1 MCFWSNFQLKA
12 QTQTQTRVET
22 RARVRRCWAPPAWP
36 TRPSRPRWVP
46 ERPGVPRATAV
57 VDLVDR
63 LEALAVGRPS
73 NAAAS
78 TEMVRTSSGSPS
90 VGPRSRAWSRT
101 VETSSLRGRRA
112 RSSRLTAH
120 SGCGRRGARTSSVPV
135 ARLSRLPGP
144 DCRVARAPRDPL
156 GRRARGCGTRGRLGR
171 RLAQVALLVAQLTH
185 HDIRSVLGIRDT
197 ARAHEGACVDVPTQ
211 NAPTAPL

>member
-1 MCFWSNFQLKA
+1 M
-12 QTQTQTRVET
+12 V
-22 RARVRRCWAPPAWP
+22 VRRCWAPSAWP

-73 NAAAS
+73 NAATS

-90 VGPRSRAWSRT
+90 VGPRSRAPSRT

-112 RSSRLTAH
+112 RSSRVSLLT
-120 SGCGRRGARTSSVPV
+120 GCGRRAARTSSGACCSPLGASGRGPSGHTHA
-135 ARLSRLPGP
+135 ARQ
-144 DCRVARAPRDPL
+144 ARA
-156 GRRARGCGTRGRLGR
+156 ARTRMRH
-171 RLAQVALLVAQLTH
+171 AQVPGTGDGVRVPAPVPASARDIAAPVVPRRRYTKHRSLIEYEPFGPALH
-185 HDIRSVLGIRDT
+185 
-197 ARAHEGACVDVPTQ
+197 GAWEAEI
-211 NAPTAPL
+211 NAKLAPAN

>member
-1 MCFWSNFQLKA
+1 MFYTGVGTRRWILQFGRKMCFWSSFQLKA

-46 ERPGVPRATAV
+46 ERPGVPRATVV
-57 VDLVDR
+57 VDLADR
-63 LEALAVGRPS
+63 LEALAVGRTS
-73 NAAAS
+73 SAATS

-112 RSSRLTAH
+112 RSSRVSLLA
-120 SGCGRRGARTSSVPV
+120 GCGQRAARTSSGACCSPLE
-135 ARLSRLPGP
+135 APGP
-144 DCRVARAPRDPL
+144 GPSGRPRAARP
-156 GRRARGCGTRGRLGR
+156 AR
-171 RLAQVALLVAQLTH
+171 
-185 HDIRSVLGIRDT
+185 T
-197 ARAHEGACVDVPTQ
+197 ARTRMRYGRAEGATCGSGRWLCIV
-211 NAPTAPL
+211 AY

>member
-1 MCFWSNFQLKA
+1 
-12 QTQTQTRVET
+12 VV
-22 RARVRRCWAPPAWP
+22 VRRCWAPPAWP

-46 ERPGVPRATAV
+46 ERPGVPRATVV
-57 VDLVDR
+57 VDLADR
-63 LEALAVGRPS
+63 LEALAVGRTS
-73 NAAAS
+73 SAATS

-90 VGPRSRAWSRT
+90 VGPRSRAWSKT

-112 RSSRLTAH
+112 RSSRLNAH
-120 SGCGRRGARTSSVPV
+120 SGCRWRGARTSSVPV

-144 DCRVARAPRDPL
+144 GRRVARAPRDPR

-185 HDIRSVLGIRDT
+185 HDIRGALGIRDT